1 MDKIKIYYDGL
12 EIKDD
17 TLIKGY
23 TTNPTLLKKY
33 NKSLKD
39 LILPVIKKLP
49 YTPLSIEVNSD
60 DHDSI
65 ISEIQEILSWGGNI
79 YIKIP
84 IINTKGESN
93 LKIINI
99 LLNQNINVNIT
110 CVFSKLQIDQIYRNL
125 SINSYNK
132 LIISIFSGRIAD
144 TGISPLILCKYT
156 VELFKGSSNIEILWA
171 STREVYNIFDA
182 LNCGCHIITIPE
194 QIYEKLNNYGHHNE
208 FESSG
213 VTLENIKDHIKKKVV
228 TIKKNF
234 KKKPI

>member
-12 EIKDD
+12 EVKDD
-17 TLIKGY
+17 IRIKGY

-49 YTPLSIEVNSD
+49 NTPLSIEVNSD
-60 DHDSI
+60 DSDSI
-65 ISEIQEILSWGGNI
+65 ISEVQEILSWGGNI

-84 IINTKGESN
+84 IINTKGELN
-93 LKIINI
+93 LKIINN

-110 CVFSKLQIDQIYRNL
+110 CVFSKLQIDQIFNNL

-182 LNCGCHIITIPE
+182 INCGCHIITIPE
-194 QIYEKLNNYGHHNE
+194 QIYEKLSLIG
-208 FESSG
+208 
-213 VTLENIKDHIKKKVV
+213 KDLNKYSKETVQQFILDGQSL
-228 TIKKNF
+228 
-234 KKKPI
+234 

>member
-12 EIKDD
+12 EVKDD
-17 TLIKGY
+17 IRIKGY

-49 YTPLSIEVNSD
+49 NTPLSIEVNSD
-60 DHDSI
+60 DSDSI
-65 ISEIQEILSWGGNI
+65 ISEVQEILSWGGNI

-144 TGISPLILCKYT
+144 TGISPSILCKYT
-156 VELFKGSSNIEILWA
+156 VELFKEFSNIEILWA

-182 LNCGCHIITIPE
+182 INCGCHIITIPE
-194 QIYEKLNNYGHHNE
+194 QIYEKLSLIG
-208 FESSG
+208 
-213 VTLENIKDHIKKKVV
+213 KDLNKYSKETVQQFILDGQSL
-228 TIKKNF
+228 
-234 KKKPI
+234 

>member
-49 YTPLSIEVNSD
+49 NTPLSIEVNSD

-182 LNCGCHIITIPE
+182 INCGCHIITIPPS
-194 QIYEKLNNYGHHNE
+194 IIEKI
-208 FESSG
+208 
-213 VTLENIKDHIKKKVV
+213 ENFGKSFDQLTKETV
-228 TIKKNF
+228 KNF
-234 KKKPI
+234 LVDSKKSKFKI

>member
-49 YTPLSIEVNSD
+49 NTPLSIEVNSD

-110 CVFSKLQIDQIYRNL
+110 CVFSKLQIDQIFNNL

-182 LNCGCHIITIPE
+182 INCGCHIITIPE
-194 QIYEKLNNYGHHNE
+194 QIYEKLSLIG
-208 FESSG
+208 
-213 VTLENIKDHIKKKVV
+213 KDLNKYSKETVQQFILDGQSL
-228 TIKKNF
+228 
-234 KKKPI
+234 

>member
-12 EIKDD
+12 EVKDD
-17 TLIKGY
+17 IRIKGY

-49 YTPLSIEVNSD
+49 NTPLSIEVNSD
-60 DHDSI
+60 DSDSI
-65 ISEIQEILSWGGNI
+65 ISEVQEILSWGGNI

-182 LNCGCHIITIPE
+182 INCGCHIITIPE
-194 QIYEKLNNYGHHNE
+194 QIYEKLSLIG
-208 FESSG
+208 
-213 VTLENIKDHIKKKVV
+213 KDLNKYSKETVQQFILDGQSL
-228 TIKKNF
+228 
-234 KKKPI
+234 

>member
-49 YTPLSIEVNSD
+49 NTPLSIEVNSD
-60 DHDSI
+60 DSDSI
-65 ISEIQEILSWGGNI
+65 ISEVQEILSWGGNI

-110 CVFSKLQIDQIYRNL
+110 CVFSKLQIDQIYR
-125 SINSYNK
+125 IYQ
-132 LIISIFSGRIAD
+132 LI
-144 TGISPLILCKYT
+144 
-156 VELFKGSSNIEILWA
+156 
-171 STREVYNIFDA
+171 
-182 LNCGCHIITIPE
+182 HII
-194 QIYEKLNNYGHHNE
+194 N
-208 FESSG
+208 
-213 VTLENIKDHIKKKVV
+213 
-228 TIKKNF
+228 
-234 KKKPI
+234 

>member
-12 EIKDD
+12 EVKDD
-17 TLIKGY
+17 IRIKGY

-49 YTPLSIEVNSD
+49 NTPLSIEVNSD

-93 LKIINI
+93 LKIINN

-110 CVFSKLQIDQIYRNL
+110 CVFSKLQIDQIFNNL

-182 LNCGCHIITIPE
+182 INCGCHIITIPE
-194 QIYEKLNNYGHHNE
+194 QIYEKLSLIG
-208 FESSG
+208 
-213 VTLENIKDHIKKKVV
+213 KDLNKYSKETVQQFILDGQSL
-228 TIKKNF
+228 
-234 KKKPI
+234 

>member
-12 EIKDD
+12 EVKDD
-17 TLIKGY
+17 IRIKGY

-49 YTPLSIEVNSD
+49 NTPLSIEVNSD
-60 DHDSI
+60 DSDSI
-65 ISEIQEILSWGGNI
+65 ISEVQEILSWGGNI

-84 IINTKGESN
+84 IINTKGELN
-93 LKIINI
+93 LKIINN

-110 CVFSKLQIDQIYRNL
+110 CVFSKLQIDQIFNNL

-144 TGISPLILCKYT
+144 TGISPSILCKYT
-156 VELFKGSSNIEILWA
+156 VELFKEFSNIEILWA

-182 LNCGCHIITIPE
+182 INCVCHIITIPE
-194 QIYEKLNNYGHHNE
+194 QIYEKLSLIG
-208 FESSG
+208 
-213 VTLENIKDHIKKKVV
+213 KDLNKYSKETVQQFILDGQSL
-228 TIKKNF
+228 
-234 KKKPI
+234 

>member
-12 EIKDD
+12 EVKDD
-17 TLIKGY
+17 IRIKGY

-49 YTPLSIEVNSD
+49 NTPLSIEVNSD

-182 LNCGCHIITIPE
+182 INCGCHIITIPE
-194 QIYEKLNNYGHHNE
+194 QIYEKLSLIG
-208 FESSG
+208 
-213 VTLENIKDHIKKKVV
+213 KDLNKYSKETVQQFILDGQSL
-228 TIKKNF
+228 
-234 KKKPI
+234 

>member
-49 YTPLSIEVNSD
+49 NTPLSIEVNSD

-182 LNCGCHIITIPE
+182 INCGCHIITIPE
-194 QIYEKLNNYGHHNE
+194 QIYEKLSLIG
-208 FESSG
+208 
-213 VTLENIKDHIKKKVV
+213 KDLNKYSKETVQQFILDGQSL
-228 TIKKNF
+228 
-234 KKKPI
+234 

>member
-49 YTPLSIEVNSD
+49 NTPLSIEVNSD
-60 DHDSI
+60 DSDSI

-182 LNCGCHIITIPE
+182 INCGCHIITIPE
-194 QIYEKLNNYGHHNE
+194 QIYEKLSLIG
-208 FESSG
+208 
-213 VTLENIKDHIKKKVV
+213 KDLNKYSKETVQQFILDGQSL
-228 TIKKNF
+228 
-234 KKKPI
+234 

>member
-49 YTPLSIEVNSD
+49 NTPLSIEVNSD

-144 TGISPLILCKYT
+144 TGISPSILCKYT
-156 VELFKGSSNIEILWA
+156 VELFKEFSNIEILWA

-182 LNCGCHIITIPE
+182 INCGCHIITIPE
-194 QIYEKLNNYGHHNE
+194 QIYEKLSLIG
-208 FESSG
+208 
-213 VTLENIKDHIKKKVV
+213 KDLNKYSKETVQQFILDGQSL
-228 TIKKNF
+228 
-234 KKKPI
+234 

>member
-49 YTPLSIEVNSD
+49 NNPLSIEVNSD

-182 LNCGCHIITIPE
+182 INCGCHIITIPE
-194 QIYEKLNNYGHHNE
+194 QIYEKLSLIG
-208 FESSG
+208 
-213 VTLENIKDHIKKKVV
+213 KDLNKYSKETVQQFILDGQSL
-228 TIKKNF
+228 
-234 KKKPI
+234 

>member
-49 YTPLSIEVNSD
+49 NTPLSIEVNSD
-60 DHDSI
+60 DSDSI
-65 ISEIQEILSWGGNI
+65 ISEVQEILSWGGNI

-84 IINTKGESN
+84 IINTKGELN
-93 LKIINI
+93 LKIINN

-182 LNCGCHIITIPE
+182 INCGCHIITIPE
-194 QIYEKLNNYGHHNE
+194 QIYEKLSLIG
-208 FESSG
+208 
-213 VTLENIKDHIKKKVV
+213 KDLNKYSKETVQQFILDGQSL
-228 TIKKNF
+228 
-234 KKKPI
+234 

>member
-12 EIKDD
+12 EVKDD
-17 TLIKGY
+17 IRIKGY

-49 YTPLSIEVNSD
+49 NTPLSIEVNSD

-84 IINTKGESN
+84 IINTKGELN
-93 LKIINI
+93 LKIINN

-110 CVFSKLQIDQIYRNL
+110 CVFSKLQIDQIFNNL

-144 TGISPLILCKYT
+144 TGISPSILCKYT
-156 VELFKGSSNIEILWA
+156 VELFKEFSNIEILWA

-182 LNCGCHIITIPE
+182 INCGCHIITIPPST
-194 QIYEKLNNYGHHNE
+194 IEKI
-208 FESSG
+208 
-213 VTLENIKDHIKKKVV
+213 ENFGKTFYQLTKETVKSFLIDSKKSK
-228 TIKKNF
+228 F
-234 KKKPI
+234 KI

>member
-12 EIKDD
+12 EVKDD
-17 TLIKGY
+17 IRIKGY

-49 YTPLSIEVNSD
+49 NTPLSIEVNSD
-60 DHDSI
+60 DSDSI
-65 ISEIQEILSWGGNI
+65 ISEVQEILSWGGNI

-84 IINTKGESN
+84 IINTKGELN
-93 LKIINI
+93 LKIINN

-110 CVFSKLQIDQIYRNL
+110 CVFSKLQIDQIFNNL

-144 TGISPLILCKYT
+144 TGISPSILCKYT
-156 VELFKGSSNIEILWA
+156 VELFKEFSNIEILWA

-182 LNCGCHIITIPE
+182 INCGCHIITIPE
-194 QIYEKLNNYGHHNE
+194 QIYEKL
-208 FESSG
+208 SLI
-213 VTLENIKDHIKKKVV
+213 VKDLNKYSKETVQQFILDGQSL
-228 TIKKNF
+228 
-234 KKKPI
+234 

>member
-49 YTPLSIEVNSD
+49 NTPLSIEVNSD

-144 TGISPLILCKYT
+144 TGISPLILFKYT

-182 LNCGCHIITIPE
+182 INCGCHIITIPE
-194 QIYEKLNNYGHHNE
+194 QIYEKLSLIG
-208 FESSG
+208 
-213 VTLENIKDHIKKKVV
+213 KDLNKYSKETVQQFILDGQSL
-228 TIKKNF
+228 
-234 KKKPI
+234 

>member
-49 YTPLSIEVNSD
+49 NTPLSIEVNSD
-60 DHDSI
+60 DSDSI
-65 ISEIQEILSWGGNI
+65 ISEVQEILSWGGNI

-182 LNCGCHIITIPE
+182 INCGCHIITIPE
-194 QIYEKLNNYGHHNE
+194 QIYEKLSLIG
-208 FESSG
+208 
-213 VTLENIKDHIKKKVV
+213 KDLNKYSKETVQQFILDGQSL
-228 TIKKNF
+228 
-234 KKKPI
+234 

>member
-12 EIKDD
+12 EVKDD
-17 TLIKGY
+17 IRIKGY

-49 YTPLSIEVNSD
+49 NTPLSIEVNSD
-60 DHDSI
+60 DSDSI
-65 ISEIQEILSWGGNI
+65 ISEVQEILSWGGNI

-84 IINTKGESN
+84 IINTKGELN
-93 LKIINI
+93 LKIINN

-110 CVFSKLQIDQIYRNL
+110 CVFSKLQIDQIFNNL

-144 TGISPLILCKYT
+144 TGISPSILCKYT
-156 VELFKGSSNIEILWA
+156 VELFKEFSNIEILWA

-182 LNCGCHIITIPE
+182 INCGCHIITIPG
-194 QIYEKLNNYGHHNE
+194 QIYEKLSLIG
-208 FESSG
+208 
-213 VTLENIKDHIKKKVV
+213 KDLNKYSKETVQQFILDGQSL
-228 TIKKNF
+228 
-234 KKKPI
+234 

>member
-12 EIKDD
+12 EVKDD
-17 TLIKGY
+17 IRIKGY

-49 YTPLSIEVNSD
+49 NTPLSIEVNSD

-110 CVFSKLQIDQIYRNL
+110 CVFSKLQIDQIFNNL

-182 LNCGCHIITIPE
+182 INCGCHIITIPE
-194 QIYEKLNNYGHHNE
+194 QIYEKLSLIG
-208 FESSG
+208 
-213 VTLENIKDHIKKKVV
+213 KDLNKYSKETVQQFILDGQSL
-228 TIKKNF
+228 
-234 KKKPI
+234 

>member
-12 EIKDD
+12 EVKDD
-17 TLIKGY
+17 IRIKGY

-49 YTPLSIEVNSD
+49 NTPLSIEVNSD
-60 DHDSI
+60 DSDSI
-65 ISEIQEILSWGGNI
+65 ISEVQEILSWGGNI

-110 CVFSKLQIDQIYRNL
+110 CVFSKLQIDQIFNNL

-144 TGISPLILCKYT
+144 TGISPSILCKYT
-156 VELFKGSSNIEILWA
+156 VELFKEFSNIEILWA

-182 LNCGCHIITIPE
+182 INCGCHIITIPE
-194 QIYEKLNNYGHHNE
+194 QIYEKLSLIG
-208 FESSG
+208 
-213 VTLENIKDHIKKKVV
+213 KDLNKYSKETVQQFILDGQSL
-228 TIKKNF
+228 
-234 KKKPI
+234 